1 MVTPST
7 GPRLCYLDATRVGT
21 PLGRLA
27 RVSLCGRDGGKLG
40 TVDGVLINPAERRV
54 VYLVVESER
63 LEGTHRYLVP
73 ADALIRMKCDRGALR
88 LEADADPSAGC
99 DLDLSTIPPMN
110 EDDLIAAIF
119 ARRAA

>member
-1 MVTPST
+1 MDTPST

-27 RVSLCGRDGGKLG
+27 RVSLCGRDGDKLG

-99 DLDLSTIPPMN
+99 DLDLNTIPPMN

>member
-1 MVTPST
+1 MDTPT
-7 GPRLCYLDATRVGT
+7 AQPRLCYLDAARVGT

-27 RVSLCGRDGGKLG
+27 RVSVCGRDGDELG

-54 VYLVVESER
+54 VYLVVEGER
-63 LEGTHRYLVP
+63 LGGTHRYLVP

-88 LEADADPSAGC
+88 LEADADSSDGC
-99 DLDLSTIPPMN
+99 DLDVSSIPPMT
-110 EDDLIAAIF
+110 EDDVIAAIF